1 MVQSGMLSIE
11 SKNIFNIL
19 KKWLY
24 TDQDIVFRELISNA
38 CDAVEK
44 LTNITEKKENSP
56 GYEGDI
62 SVKLDIENKCLII
75 SDNGIGMTY
84 DEVQKYINQI
94 AFSGATDYINK
105 NSQTGIDTIIG
116 HFGVGFYSSFM
127 ISNHVAIETKSYRKD
142 KKPVRW
148 DCHMDMSF
156 FMNEGIRTEAGTDV
170 ILYLDEDSVYL
181 KNPKMI
187 LDIIKKYFIFSK
199 TKIFFEAPDIQKQL
213 VNITEPI
220 FRLST
225 NLINTEEMNLF
236 YREFFDD
243 VSDPLFWFKFESI
256 DIGVR
261 GILFF
266 RNTKNNTEELDG
278 KIKVYSRGVYV
289 GENIRGLIPKFVNL
303 QSGIIEC
310 DNLPLVVSRNTI
322 REENSQENIL
332 TLISE
337 CLSQEVTIYLND
349 MFEKHRDQYEAH
361 WPNINA
367 FVKYSILQDKT
378 FASVMTRKAVF
389 MDLTGKYYTIK
400 EYIEK
405 FGGPEGNEIYYSS
418 DAVDQAYYIG
428 IFKRCGLN
436 ALLFDHVIDQ
446 PFMQRY
452 EVLNPSIKFIRIDS
466 NIEALFNGEM
476 TEKDVKNSEIVEN
489 KFKNAIGSRIGNI
502 RLKVSNLQHE
512 SISAIIINDEKA
524 RRMADM
530 MEIYGLIK
538 ATNFSDRKIQ
548 AKSTLLININNN
560 IVRFIL
566 DSNNEE
572 TLNIIINQLFDLALL
587 NQQALEPEDIEAF
600 VNRSEALLIRTINC

>member
-105 NSQTGIDTIIG
+105 NNQTGIDTIIG

-156 FMNEGIRTEAGTDV
+156 SMNEGIRTEAGTDV

-337 CLSQEVTIYLND
+337 CLAQEVTIYLND
-349 MFEKHRDQYEAH
+349 MFEKRRDQYEAH

-452 EVLNPSIKFIRIDS
+452 EVLNPSVKFIRIDS

-566 DSNNEE
+566 NSNNEE